1 MYQDVEYGGIRGSSL
16 KIYARERPSIPA
28 ARVRREGIVIP
39 GRDGMVYQ
47 SDGTF
52 EPTDIPVRFNYIG
65 KETQWSER
73 WRAAQRWL
81 AKENAKLRF
90 SDDDGY
96 FFWIDHVELDENERT
111 TGRIGNFTATFTTR
125 DGLYYLNSGLREHSK
140 EEIQWNP
147 YETSHPLYKITGEG
161 MCTLE
166 VNGNQMTAN
175 VGQNLTIDTDRMVAY
190 RQDGTLQNTA
200 VTGKYEDL
208 YLTEGE
214 IDIGIST
221 GFDLK
226 IIPNWRCR

>member
-1 MYQDVEYGGIRGSSL
+1 MYQDIEYGGIRGSSM
-16 KIYARERPSIPA
+16 KIYARERPAIPA
-28 ARVRREGIVIP
+28 ARVRREQIVIP
-39 GRDGMVYQ
+39 GRDGAVYE
-47 SDGTF
+47 SDETF
-52 EPTDIPVRFNYIG
+52 EPTEIGIPFNYIG
-65 KETQWSER
+65 KESEWADR
-73 WRAAQRWL
+73 WRVAQRWL

-111 TGRIGNFTATFTTR
+111 TRRIGNFTATFTTR
-125 DGLYYLNSGLREHSK
+125 AGLYYLNSGLREHSK

-161 MCTLE
+161 VCTLE
-166 VNGNQMTAN
+166 VNGNRMTAN
-175 VGQNLTIDTDRMVAY
+175 VGQNLTIDTDRMMAY

-200 VTGKYEDL
+200 VSGKYKDL

-214 IDIGIST
+214 IDIDIST

>member
-1 MYQDVEYGGIRGSSL
+1 MYQDIEYGGIRGSSL

-65 KETQWSER
+65 EETQWSER

-125 DGLYYLNSGLREHSK
+125 NGLYYLNSGLREHSK

-161 MCTLE
+161 VCTLE
-166 VNGNQMTAN
+166 VNGNRMTAN

-200 VTGKYEDL
+200 VSGKYEDL

>member
-1 MYQDVEYGGIRGSSL
+1 MYQDIEYGGIRGSSI
-16 KIYARERPSIPA
+16 KIYARERPAIPA
-28 ARVRREGIVIP
+28 ARIRREQIIIP
-39 GRDGMVYQ
+39 GRDGVVYQ

-52 EPTDIPVRFNYIG
+52 GPTEIEILFNYIG
-65 KETQWSER
+65 KESEWADR
-73 WRAAQRWL
+73 WRVAQRWL
-81 AKENAKLRF
+81 EKENTKLRF

-111 TGRIGNFTATFTTR
+111 TRRIGNFTATFMTR

-147 YETSHPLYKITGEG
+147 YETSHPIYKITGEG

-166 VNGNQMTAN
+166 VNGNRMTAN

-208 YLTEGE
+208 YLTAGE

>member
-1 MYQDVEYGGIRGSSL
+1 MYQDIEYGGIRGSSI

-161 MCTLE
+161 VCTLE
-166 VNGNQMTAN
+166 VNGNRMTAN

-200 VTGKYEDL
+200 ITGKYEDL

>member
-1 MYQDVEYGGIRGSSL
+1 MYQDIEYGGIRGSSI
-16 KIYARERPSIPA
+16 KIYARERPDIPA
-28 ARVRREGIVIP
+28 ARIRREQIIIP
-39 GRDGMVYQ
+39 GRDGVVYQ

-52 EPTDIPVRFNYIG
+52 EPTEIEILFNYIG
-65 KETQWSER
+65 KESEWTDR
-73 WRAAQRWL
+73 WRVAQRWL
-81 AKENAKLRF
+81 EKENTKLRF

-111 TGRIGNFTATFTTR
+111 TRRIGNFTATFMTR

-147 YETSHPLYKITGEG
+147 YETSHPIYKITGEG

-166 VNGNQMTAN
+166 VNGNRMTAN

-208 YLTEGE
+208 YLTAGE

>member
-1 MYQDVEYGGIRGSSL
+1 MYQDVEYGGIRGSSM

-161 MCTLE
+161 VCTLE
-166 VNGNQMTAN
+166 VNGNRMTTN

>member
-1 MYQDVEYGGIRGSSL
+1 MYQDVEYGGIRGSSM

-161 MCTLE
+161 VCTLE
-166 VNGNQMTAN
+166 VNGNRMTAN

-221 GFDLK
+221 GFDIK

>member
-1 MYQDVEYGGIRGSSL
+1 MYQDIEYGGIRGSSM
-16 KIYARERPSIPA
+16 KIYARERPAIPA
-28 ARVRREGIVIP
+28 ARIRREQIIIP
-39 GRDGMVYQ
+39 GRDGVVYR

-52 EPTDIPVRFNYIG
+52 EPTEIEVQFNYIG
-65 KETQWSER
+65 KESEWASR
-73 WRAAQRWL
+73 WRASQRWL
-81 AKENAKLRF
+81 SKENEKLRF

-96 FFWIDHVELDENERT
+96 FFWIDHVELDANEHT
-111 TGRIGNFTATFTTR
+111 TRRIGNFTATFVTR
-125 DGLYYLNSGLREHSK
+125 DGLYYQNSGLREHDA

-147 YETSHPLYKITGEG
+147 YETSHPAYKITGEG

-166 VNGNQMTAN
+166 VNGKQMTAN

>member
-1 MYQDVEYGGIRGSSL
+1 MYQDIEYGGIRGSSM
-16 KIYARERPSIPA
+16 KIYARERPAIPA
-28 ARVRREGIVIP
+28 ARIRREQIIIP
-39 GRDGMVYQ
+39 GRDGVVYQ

-52 EPTDIPVRFNYIG
+52 EPTEIEIPFNYIG
-65 KETQWSER
+65 KESEWADR
-73 WRAAQRWL
+73 WRVAQRWL

-111 TGRIGNFTATFTTR
+111 TRRIGNFTATFTTR
-125 DGLYYLNSGLREHSK
+125 DGLYYLNSGLRERSK

-166 VNGNQMTAN
+166 VNGNRMTAN

-208 YLTEGE
+208 YLTAGE

>member
-1 MYQDVEYGGIRGSSL
+1 MYQDIEYGGIRGSSI
-16 KIYARERPSIPA
+16 KIYARERPAIPA
-28 ARVRREGIVIP
+28 ARIRREQIIIP
-39 GRDGMVYQ
+39 GRDGVVYQ

-52 EPTDIPVRFNYIG
+52 EPTEIEILFNYIG
-65 KETQWSER
+65 KESEWADR
-73 WRAAQRWL
+73 WRVAQRWL
-81 AKENAKLRF
+81 EKENTKQRF

-111 TGRIGNFTATFTTR
+111 TRRIGNFTATFMTR

-147 YETSHPLYKITGEG
+147 YETSHPIYKITGEG

-166 VNGNQMTAN
+166 VNGNRMTAN
-175 VGQNLTIDTDRMVAY
+175 VGQDLTIDTDRMVAY
-190 RQDGTLQNTA
+190 RQDVTLQNTA

-208 YLTEGE
+208 YLTAGE

>member
-1 MYQDVEYGGIRGSSL
+1 MYQDVEYGGIRGSSM

-161 MCTLE
+161 VCTLE
-166 VNGNQMTAN
+166 VNGNRMTAN

-200 VTGKYEDL
+200 ITGKYEDL

>member
-81 AKENAKLRF
+81 AKENAKRRF

>member
-161 MCTLE
+161 VCTLE
-166 VNGNQMTAN
+166 VNGNRMTAN

-200 VTGKYEDL
+200 ITGKYEDL

>member
-1 MYQDVEYGGIRGSSL
+1 MYQDIEYGGIRGSSI
-16 KIYARERPSIPA
+16 KIYARERPAIPA
-28 ARVRREGIVIP
+28 ARIRREQIIIP
-39 GRDGMVYQ
+39 GRDGVVYQ

-52 EPTDIPVRFNYIG
+52 EPTEIEVQFNYIG
-65 KETQWSER
+65 KESEWASR
-73 WRAAQRWL
+73 WRASQRWL
-81 AKENAKLRF
+81 SKENEKLRF

-96 FFWIDHVELDENERT
+96 FFWIDHVELDANEHT
-111 TGRIGNFTATFTTR
+111 TRRIGNFTATFVTR
-125 DGLYYLNSGLREHSK
+125 DGLYYLNSGLREHDA

-147 YETSHPLYKITGEG
+147 YETSHPAYKITGEG

-166 VNGNQMTAN
+166 VNGKQMTAN